1 MFKTFSAISAPVAL
15 SVSAVNRQVKQLL
28 ESDPILE
35 DLSVEGEISNL
46 SRPASGHIYFTLKDA
61 ASALKCV
68 MWKTAAARYQNVF
81 KEGASIIA
89 TGRIGVYEPSGVYQL
104 YAEKA
109 EKVGAGKR
117 YEEFLALKEKLDRE
131 GLFAPERKRPLPRFP
146 RTIGIVTSSGG
157 AALQDILKTLEK
169 RRCTARVLL
178 SPSSVQGIE
187 APAELVAAFRR
198 LVTCRP
204 DVILIGRGGGSAED
218 LWAFNDETLVRVIA
232 SSPIPVI
239 SGIGHEIDFT
249 LVDFAADFRAPTPT
263 AAAVSATADG
273 NELLL
278 TLDRSVERMRRRCEG
293 TLREDLDALTALRSR
308 LSRTSPEAVL
318 ARRTETLDA
327 LRNRLDLQ
335 ARQRTADA
343 GNRLTALRLQL
354 DALSPTAVLKRGYA
368 IVTDSE
374 ERPIAR
380 QRQLT
385 ADQSVRLIFQDGVR
399 EARITD

>member
-169 RRCTARVLL
+169 R
-178 SPSSVQGIE
+178 Q
-187 APAELVAAFRR
+187 
-198 LVTCRP
+198 
-204 DVILIGRGGGSAED
+204 IGRAH
-218 LWAFNDETLVRVIA
+218 V
-232 SSPIPVI
+232 
-239 SGIGHEIDFT
+239 
-249 LVDFAADFRAPTPT
+249 
-263 AAAVSATADG
+263 
-273 NELLL
+273 
-278 TLDRSVERMRRRCEG
+278 
-293 TLREDLDALTALRSR
+293 
-308 LSRTSPEAVL
+308 
-318 ARRTETLDA
+318 
-327 LRNRLDLQ
+327 
-335 ARQRTADA
+335 
-343 GNRLTALRLQL
+343 
-354 DALSPTAVLKRGYA
+354 
-368 IVTDSE
+368 
-374 ERPIAR
+374 
-380 QRQLT
+380 
-385 ADQSVRLIFQDGVR
+385 
-399 EARITD
+399 